1 MGQERTRTAQD
12 RRKGAGRGAG
22 AAGGP
27 RLPHTPVTSLRI
39 PAGQLAQADV
49 LVPLVAA
56 SGELVGVSRSLV
68 LRMAL
73 AEGLRVLA
81 RRYGRE

>member
-12 RRKGAGRGAG
+12 RRKRAGRGAG
-22 AAGGP
+22 TPGSP
-27 RLPHTPVTSLRI
+27 RPPHTPVTSLRI
-39 PAGQLAQADV
+39 PAAQLAQADE

-73 AEGLRVLA
+73 AEGLKVLA

>member
-1 MGQERTRTAQD
+1 MGKERARTP
-12 RRKGAGRGAG
+12 RRKSPRRAASKEASGR
-22 AAGGP
+22 P
-27 RLPHTPVTSLRI
+27 PHTPVTSLRI
-39 PAGQLAQADV
+39 PAVQLAQADE

-68 LRMAL
+68 LRLAL

-81 RRYGRE
+81 RRYSSE

>member
-1 MGQERTRTAQD
+1 
-12 RRKGAGRGAG
+12 
-22 AAGGP
+22 
-27 RLPHTPVTSLRI
+27 VTSLRI
-39 PAGQLAQADV
+39 PPALLASADKF
-49 LVPLVAA
+49 VPLVAA

-68 LRMAL
+68 LRMAV

>member
-1 MGQERTRTAQD
+1 MVARI
-12 RRKGAGRGAG
+12 
-22 AAGGP
+22 AAAKATLDEVGELP
-27 RLPHTPVTSLRI
+27 R
-39 PAGQLAQADV
+39 
-49 LVPLVAA
+49 
-56 SGELVGVSRSLV
+56 GELVGASRSLV